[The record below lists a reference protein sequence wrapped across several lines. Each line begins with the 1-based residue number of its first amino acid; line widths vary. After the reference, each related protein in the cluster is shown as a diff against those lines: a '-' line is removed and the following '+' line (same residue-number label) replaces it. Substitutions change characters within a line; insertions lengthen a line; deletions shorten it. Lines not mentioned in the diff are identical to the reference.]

1 MINETRDSF
10 DSWVM
15 DTYEEL
21 HSTLFDDSRKFR
33 MNYMLSGEMFCYL
46 LVKPWYKRVMN
57 LEDIRQEVSEE
68 QVADVREFLASR
80 DEDMRAYLVQWFFP
94 RENESCSTLDFDL
107 ATRIA
112 ACGMVECMRQTI
124 DKNPGCTMDDVA
136 DILRERFQD
145 YSFDFIEEMIWY
157 AMDYVD
163 RMKRDGKEVP
173 EVLRAIARYLEA
185 REESAWLK

>member
-57 LEDIRQEVSEE
+57 LEDIRQEVNEE
-68 QVADVREFLASR
+68 QVRDVRGYLEDRSEDFRSFL
-80 DEDMRAYLVQWFFP
+80 VGWFFP
-94 RENESCSTLDFDL
+94 RENESCSAIDFDL
-107 ATRIA
+107 VTKIA

-136 DILRERFQD
+136 DILSEHFQD

-157 AMDYVD
+157 AMDCVD
-163 RMKRDGKEVP
+163 RCNRDGKEVP
-173 EVLRAIARYLEA
+173 EVLRAIARNLEA
-185 REESAWLK
+185 REDSTWLK

>member
-57 LEDIRQEVSEE
+57 LEDIRQEVNEE
-68 QVADVREFLASR
+68 QVRDVREFLASR

-94 RENESCSTLDFDL
+94 RENESCSAIDFDL
-107 ATRIA
+107 VTKVA

-136 DILRERFQD
+136 DILSERFQD

-163 RMKRDGKEVP
+163 GMKRDGKEVP

>member
-33 MNYMLSGEMFCYL
+33 MNYMLSGEIFCYL

-57 LEDIRQEVSEE
+57 LEDIRQEVNEE
-68 QVADVREFLASR
+68 QVRDVRGYLEDRSEDYRSFL
-80 DEDMRAYLVQWFFP
+80 VGWFFP
-94 RENESCSTLDFDL
+94 RDNESCSAIDFDL
-107 ATRIA
+107 LTRIA

-124 DKNPGCTMDDVA
+124 DKNPGCAMDDVA

-173 EVLRAIARYLEA
+173 EVLRAIARNLEA
-185 REESAWLK
+185 REDSTWLE

>member
-80 DEDMRAYLVQWFFP
+80 DEDMRAYLVHWFFP

-136 DILRERFQD
+136 DILSERFQD
-145 YSFDFIEEMIWY
+145 YSFDFVEEMIWY
-157 AMDYVD
+157 AMDFVD

-173 EVLRAIARYLEA
+173 EDLRAIARYLQA
-185 REESAWLK
+185 REESTWLK

>member
-57 LEDIRQEVSEE
+57 LEDIRQEVNEE
-68 QVADVREFLASR
+68 QVRDVRGYLEDRSEDFRSFL
-80 DEDMRAYLVQWFFP
+80 VGWFFP

-107 ATRIA
+107 VTRIA

-136 DILRERFQD
+136 DILSERFQD
-145 YSFDFIEEMIWY
+145 YSFDFIEEMVWY
-157 AMDYVD
+157 AMDFVD
-163 RMKRDGKEVP
+163 RMNRDGKEVP
-173 EVLRAIARYLEA
+173 EDLRAIARNLEA
-185 REESAWLK
+185 REDSTWLK